1 MLAGA
6 PVTNLHP
13 AEGKVTAE
21 NWRKRAVGHTSETV
35 RRDGDKIVG
44 DIYVQDSYTI
54 DLIEKNE
61 RREVSCGYL
70 CRLDMTPGVTP
81 SGERYDAIQRDI
93 RYNHVAL
100 VPKGRAGSEVSL
112 RLDSE
117 GNQCAESAE
126 VETTMDRVFEVIS
139 GTRYEV
145 GTEAHAKAAQ
155 DRDAKLRQDAERL
168 DSVSKLEGRVAALE
182 AENAKLRQD
191 AAELPKRI
199 AEGVKARIALMR
211 QAAKAGVEV
220 REDASDD
227 DIRRAVIGKVLPGV
241 SLEGKDGPFVEGVYQ
256 SALAALGKRSSAGAV
271 RQDAI
276 DAVRGSER
284 EEREDAADDLP
295 PDVKARQAM
304 IRRGRE
310 RAIRPELDKG

>member
-1 MLAGA
+1 
-6 PVTNLHP
+6 
-13 AEGKVTAE
+13 
-21 NWRKRAVGHTSETV
+21 
-35 RRDGDKIVG
+35 
-44 DIYVQDSYTI
+44 
-54 DLIEKNE
+54 
-61 RREVSCGYL
+61 
-70 CRLDMTPGVTP
+70 
-81 SGERYDAIQRDI
+81 
-93 RYNHVAL
+93 
-100 VPKGRAGSEVSL
+100 
-112 RLDSE
+112 
-117 GNQCAESAE
+117 
-126 VETTMDRVFEVIS
+126 
-139 GTRYEV
+139 
-145 GTEAHAKAAQ
+145 
-155 DRDAKLRQDAERL
+155 
-168 DSVSKLEGRVAALE
+168 
-182 AENAKLRQD
+182 
-191 AAELPKRI
+191 
-199 AEGVKARIALMR
+199 
-211 QAAKAGVEV
+211 VEV